1 MVLGS
6 FADLSVQDVGSSI
19 AFYRSL
25 LDLDVLIDHGWYAE
39 LGAGGQALIAFVQSG
54 HETVPEVTAT
64 RPRGVLV
71 SFEVDDADAAY
82 ASAATLRCPVLVEL
96 VAELGQR
103 HFMVADPDGV
113 VVDVIERVAL
123 TAADLR
129 RLARYR
135 RAHVVG
141 STTCH

>member
-82 ASAATLRCPVLVEL
+82 AIAATLRCLVLVEP

-113 VVDVIERVAL
+113 VVDVIERIAL

-141 STTCH
+141 STACH